1 MKKFYPFIILLN
13 LLFLVSCSNSDP
25 VVQKQA
31 ANIDYAKIKLGVVK
45 KLESV
50 KETFNEE
57 KKTKSLVAKYVGI
70 RKIPSLTS
78 GVTISNEFKVNFPSH
93 YNKEEKR
100 FLLNFYNKLA
110 NTNDDKIIDLISVER
125 NSFRLSNFSA
135 SFKNEVDLIY
145 FITELSATTILE
157 IKQGNS
163 EILLR
168 QSGGGFWDCITAK
181 VTGKDVGRNLV
192 MGFVGGAIAG
202 AKIGAA
208 GGTVALPGVGTV
220 TGGVAGAVFGGT
232 SGAIGGVAAGYV
244 WPAIDCITTAT
255 KFEEKYLTD
264 DFFIDEMPLSR
275 FTSEEIET
283 WNTILNTPEII
294 TFTEQI

>member
-1 MKKFYPFIILLN
+1 ML
-13 LLFLVSCSNSDP
+13 
-25 VVQKQA
+25 
-31 ANIDYAKIKLGVVK
+31 K

-100 FLLNFYNKLA
+100 FLLKFYNKLA

-145 FITELSATTILE
+145 FIAESSATTILE

-168 QSGGGFWDCITAK
+168 KSGGGFWDCITAK

-220 TGGVAGAVFGGT
+220 TGSVAGAVFGGT
-232 SGAIGGVAAGYV
+232 SGAVGGVAAGYV
-244 WPAIDCITTAT
+244 WPAIDCIMIPT
-255 KFEEKYLTD
+255 KFEEKYLGLTK
-264 DFFIDEMPLSR
+264 S
-275 FTSEEIET
+275 
-283 WNTILNTPEII
+283 
-294 TFTEQI
+294 

>member
-125 NSFRLSNFSA
+125 SSFRLSNFSA

-145 FITELSATTILE
+145 FIAESSVTTILE
-157 IKQGNS
+157 IKHGNN

-168 QSGGGFWDCITAK
+168 KSGGGFWDYITTK

-192 MGFVGGAIAG
+192 MGFVFGAIAG

-208 GGTVALPGVGTV
+208 GVTVALPGVGTV
-220 TGGVAGAVFGGT
+220 TGGVSGAVFGGA
-232 SGAIGGVAAGYV
+232 SGAVGGVV
-244 WPAIDCITTAT
+244 V
-255 KFEEKYLTD
+255 
-264 DFFIDEMPLSR
+264 
-275 FTSEEIET
+275 
-283 WNTILNTPEII
+283 
-294 TFTEQI
+294 